1 MNAILNQNL
10 FFVKEHAAMFKAS
23 NSYDV
28 LNPDTEQIILNCREE
43 KPGFFTRI
51 LRFTNFDTST
61 PFHIEIKTPN
71 GEKVLTIK
79 KGISF
84 FLSTVKVFDEN
95 EKLIGKFKQKL
106 FSLKGRFDV
115 FDAMDNYLCS
125 LKSELISLDYRFI
138 KNDVELALISKKWSG
153 LQKELFTNADNYT
166 LKINDQVPSNDSIR
180 ILIMAAVM
188 CIDMVLKS

>member
-10 FFVKEHAAMFKAS
+10 FFVKEHVAMFKAS
-23 NSYDV
+23 NNYDI

-51 LRFTNFDTST
+51 LRFTNFKTST
-61 PFHIEIKTPN
+61 PFHIEIKTLK

-79 KGISF
+79 KGVSF
-84 FLSTVKVFDEN
+84 FLSTVNVFDEN

-115 FDAMDNYLCS
+115 FDAMDNHMCS
-125 LKSELISLDYRFI
+125 LKSELISWDYQFI

-153 LQKELFTNADNYT
+153 LKKELFTNADNYM
-166 LKINDQVPSNDSIR
+166 LKINEQVPNNDSIR
-180 ILIMAAVM
+180 MLIMAAVM
-188 CIDMVLKS
+188 CIDMILKE